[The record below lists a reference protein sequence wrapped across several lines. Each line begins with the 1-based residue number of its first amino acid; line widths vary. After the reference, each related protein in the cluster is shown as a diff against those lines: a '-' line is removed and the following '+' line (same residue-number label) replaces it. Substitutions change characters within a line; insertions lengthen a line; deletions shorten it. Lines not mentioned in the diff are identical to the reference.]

1 MRWYQRFFRRELA
14 EKHLDV
20 ELRFHLEQRIADLVT
35 GGMAP
40 EEARRQARLEFG
52 GLDQVKEE
60 CRDVGGSHMIET
72 LVQDLRYGLR
82 MLTKAPGFTAVAV
95 LSLALGIGGTATVFS
110 WAEVV
115 LLHPL
120 QLVHHAG
127 QMMAVE
133 TVMPDGE
140 YHTSSYPDYRDYRD
154 ESHSFSGMIGFEF
167 VDVDTQLP
175 TEKRPQRTWGEI
187 VTENYFDVL
196 GVKAGLGRILHADDN
211 RGLRSDPYIVLSY
224 GFWQSRF
231 ASDPAVVGK
240 TIEMNRRPFTVIG
253 VAPRGFN
260 GTIVGVAANYWVPMM
275 MQPVILPGE
284 SLTQRA
290 PSFIHMMGRLRPG
303 AGIGRAQAE
312 LGTMAKHLAEFYP
325 ATNRN
330 IGVHVCP
337 VWKANYGLQ
346 AYLLPVIGFLAVAV
360 ILVLLIVCANVA
372 NLLLA
377 RSTVREKEIAIRSA
391 LGASRARLVRQMLVE
406 GLLLSL
412 LGGAIGIALASSAS
426 KFLMLFL
433 PPLHLPIG
441 LPLGVDSR
449 VLWLS
454 VVLSVTTVLFFGL
467 GPAWLSSRPDLN
479 GSLKE
484 GGRTSSAGE
493 GRHRLRGLL
502 VIAETVLGVMLL
514 SGAGLLIRSLRDAG
528 RAGPGFNT
536 RHVLLAA
543 LDLKGNG
550 YSAEQSG
557 EFLQQLLGQIRT
569 LPRVKGVT
577 LEQWVPL
584 WFTGRGY
591 TRLAVEGYTPKPGED
606 MGIDYNEVGPNYFSL
621 MGIPIL
627 SGRGFTDRD
636 GPRDPLVCVVNET
649 MARRFWTGES
659 PVGHL
664 LDIWGQKLTIVGVA
678 KDIKYHSMN
687 EGPEA
692 FLYLPFFQH
701 PRTDANVL
709 VKTSGDPWALL
720 GPVKAQVRAL
730 DPGVPLV
737 DTDTISDLFHVSL
750 FPYRTAAAVAT
761 VLGVLGL
768 LLAAVGLY
776 GVISYSVTQRTH
788 EIGIRVALGASQID
802 VLRLVVGQGF
812 RLTMMGVGVGVAGAL
827 ALTRYLS
834 SLLYGVR
841 PTDPLTFVAVSI
853 ILIGVALFASY
864 IPARRAAKVDPMV
877 ALRYE

>member
-1 MRWYQRFFRRELA
+1 
-14 EKHLDV
+14 
-20 ELRFHLEQRIADLVT
+20 
-35 GGMAP
+35 
-40 EEARRQARLEFG
+40 
-52 GLDQVKEE
+52 
-60 CRDVGGSHMIET
+60 
-72 LVQDLRYGLR
+72 
-82 MLTKAPGFTAVAV
+82 
-95 LSLALGIGGTATVFS
+95 
-110 WAEVV
+110 
-115 LLHPL
+115 
-120 QLVHHAG
+120 
-127 QMMAVE
+127 
-133 TVMPDGE
+133 
-140 YHTSSYPDYRDYRD
+140 
-154 ESHSFSGMIGFEF
+154 MIGFEF

-196 GVKAGLGRILHADDN
+196 GVKAGMGRVLHANDN
-211 RGLRSDPYIVLSY
+211 KGLGSDPYIVLGY

-231 ASDPAVVGK
+231 ASNPAVVGK

-284 SLTQRA
+284 SLTQRS
-290 PSFIHMMGRLRPG
+290 PSFIHMMGRLKPG
-303 AGIGRAQAE
+303 VDIGQAQAE
-312 LGTMAKHLAEFYP
+312 LGTIAKHLAELYP
-325 ATNRN
+325 ASNRN
-330 IGVHVCP
+330 IGVYVCP

-346 AYLLPVIGFLAVAV
+346 DYLLPVIGFLAVAV

-391 LGASRARLVRQMLVE
+391 LGASRARIIRQMLVE
-406 GLLLSL
+406 SLLLSL
-412 LGGAIGIALASSAS
+412 VGGAVGIALASSAS
-426 KFLMLFL
+426 KFLMFFL

-454 VVLSVTTVLFFGL
+454 VVLSVTTVLLFGL

-484 GGRTSSAGE
+484 GGRTSAAGE
-493 GRHRLRGLL
+493 GRHRLRSLL

-514 SGAGLLIRSLRDAG
+514 SGAGLLVRSLRGASH
-528 RAGPGFNT
+528 AGPGFDT
-536 RHVLLAA
+536 HHVLLTA

-550 YSAEQSG
+550 YSTKQSG
-557 EFLQQLLGQIRT
+557 QFLQQLLGQIRT

-591 TRLAVEGYTPKPGED
+591 TGVAVEGYTPKPGED

-621 MGIPIL
+621 MEIPIL
-627 SGRGFTDRD
+627 SGRGLTDRD
-636 GPRDPLVCVVNET
+636 GPRGPLVCVVNET
-649 MARRFWTGES
+649 MARRFWPGEN

-664 LDIWGQKLTIVGVA
+664 LDMWGQKLTIVGVA
-678 KDIKYHSMN
+678 RDIKYHSMN

-709 VKTSGDPWALL
+709 VRTSGDPRALL
-720 GPVKAQVRAL
+720 GAVKAQVSAL

-812 RLTMMGVGVGVAGAL
+812 KLTMMGVGVGVAGAL

-834 SLLYGVR
+834 SLLYSVK
-841 PTDPLTFVAVSI
+841 PTDPLTFIAVSLILVAV
-853 ILIGVALFASY
+853 ALLACY